1 MKTTRKNKG
10 FASSG
15 QSLYDK
21 NDFLWYFEQ
30 RVNDLIRLE
39 LNSFFAKMMYQY

>member
-1 MKTTRKNKG
+1 MEKNKKDTG
-10 FASSG
+10 FASLG
-15 QSLYDK
+15 QPLYDK

-30 RVNDLIRLE
+30 RVNDIIRLE

>member
-1 MKTTRKNKG
+1 MEKNREKKG
-10 FASSG
+10 YASAG
-15 QSLYDK
+15 QPLYDK

-30 RVNDLIRLE
+30 RTNDLIRLE

>member
-1 MKTTRKNKG
+1 MKTTRENRG
-10 FASSG
+10 FASAS
-15 QSLYDK
+15 QPLYDK

-30 RVNDLIRLE
+30 RVNDIIRLE